1 MKTNL
6 WKLSCM
12 ALAMTA
18 ITTGCTQN
26 EELGTSAPSSDGD
39 VLNVVATANDFV
51 SSDPTS
57 RVSETNYTT
66 TFEEGDAIGVFVVR
80 DGEAVVSNMKMTLD
94 ADGTTWA
101 GENGAQLYYYKG
113 ADYIAYSPYTEGLSV
128 TSEAEIVNYF
138 TKNLESTT
146 GQSTLAEYQKAD
158 LMTAS
163 VAAANVTRGQNIIF
177 NFAHQMSMIEIKVP
191 IRAYTTT
198 GGYEYSAPLGLK
210 VTMAEASATGKEF
223 SLCTFGKETVE
234 GVTKGI
240 YRCIV
245 APSETTLNVEG
256 EFQDGSVPVYFPAT
270 GGTVLSVTPEAG
282 KYKGIDVNYTY
293 QNYTATRDLKVGDY
307 YYADGSICP
316 GDMEN
321 IPSNGCVG
329 VIFSTETSTTDANLG
344 WSHGYVVALNN
355 TGTSNIKWKNVATAD
370 DGYDVFDIDAT
381 DKTSKDN
388 SFQALIDH
396 LDGYT
401 SSKKITDNS
410 NEATHPAF
418 FAAKNYA
425 VSIPETTSGW
435 YLPSMGQL
443 ALVMNNL
450 GVTDESKKFTAQNC
464 SEDSSNPK
472 FDQNGED
479 APAAIERMNDIF
491 KKVGGCLRSEMDIT
505 ESGWNLRWWGCGQTS
520 FTADDEAPV
529 SNPENSYAW
538 CIDMNYGTDNN
549 GLFAKYLFLSRTK
562 TDTTDYDRVRPVFA
576 F

>member
-18 ITTGCTQN
+18 ITAGCTQN
-26 EELGTSAPSSDGD
+26 EELGTPAPSNDGD

-57 RVSETNYTT
+57 RVSETKYTT

-101 GENGAQLYYYKG
+101 GENGAKLYYYKD

-128 TSEAEIVNYF
+128 TSDAEIVDYF
-138 TKNLESTT
+138 TEKLEGTT
-146 GQSTLAEYQKAD
+146 GQSTLAEYQAAD

-163 VAAANVTRGQNIIF
+163 VKAAEVTRGQNITF

-198 GGYEYSAPLGLK
+198 GGYEYSAPLGLSVK
-210 VTMAEASATGKEF
+210 VGNQEGF

-245 APSETTLNVEG
+245 APSETTLNVDG

-270 GGTVLSVTPEAG
+270 GGTALSVTPEAG

-293 QNYTATRDLKVGDY
+293 DSYSAERDLQVGDY
-307 YYADGSICP
+307 YYADGSIWP
-316 GDMEN
+316 NELEDVPET
-321 IPSNGCVG
+321 GCIG
-329 VIFSTETSTTDANLG
+329 IIFSTTVAEQSLIDLKYN
-344 WSHGYVVALNN
+344 HGYVIAL
-355 TGTSNIKWKNVATAD
+355 KNVEGTMASATYGKWSSNTSEVAGGAD
-370 DGYDVFDIDAT
+370 NAVYSQNATNDGMT
-381 DKTSKDN
+381 DDN
-388 SFQALIDH
+388 KQAV
-396 LDGYT
+396 
-401 SSKKITDNS
+401 
-410 NEATHPAF
+410 
-418 FAAKNYA
+418 FAAKNGYDMTLTLVEKGVTA
-425 VSIPETTSGW
+425 AKLAREYNCAYPEGTSGW
-435 YLPSMGQL
+435 FLPAPGQVVEFL
-443 ALVMNNL
+443 NNL
-450 GVTDESKKFTAQNC
+450 SPNVGTGSWDFSTSNGFT
-464 SEDSSNPK
+464 DSSEQTQK
-472 FDQNGED
+472 TEMLQAVQATFSIGDFFKGQ
-479 APAAIERMNDIF
+479 DI
-491 KKVGGCLRSEMDIT
+491 VYDEGGTTD
-505 ESGWNLRWWGCGQTS
+505 RWWT
-520 FTADDEAPV
+520 TLEVDAA
-529 SNPENSYAW
+529 NAW
-538 CIDMNYGTDNN
+538 AVEMKVN
-549 GLFAKYLFLSRTK
+549 GLLKFLPRGKNSNNAS
-562 TDTTDYDRVRPVFA
+562 VRPILA